1 MENKKVLVLNKE
13 KFLNYIKES
22 FSNIN
27 VSLFLLIDNLIEFL
41 KKQNNHTLESY
52 FLLNEKFYINK
63 YILDLIE
70 LLNNSNIDI
79 SINELIINKILMQE

>member
-1 MENKKVLVLNKE
+1 MKAKTLYLNKE

-27 VSLFLLIDNLIEFL
+27 KSFYLLIDNLIEFL
-41 KKQNNHTLESY
+41 KKQNDYTLESY

-63 YILDLIE
+63 YIFELIE
-70 LLNNSNIDI
+70 LLNNSDIDI